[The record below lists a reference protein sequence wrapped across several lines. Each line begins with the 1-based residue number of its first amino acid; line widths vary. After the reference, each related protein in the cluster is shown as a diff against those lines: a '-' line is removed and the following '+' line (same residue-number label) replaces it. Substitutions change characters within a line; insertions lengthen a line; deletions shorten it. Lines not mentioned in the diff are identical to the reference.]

1 MRFFNYVAAAG
12 LAAMLAACGGG
23 AAVGGGAGGG
33 GSGGGASTASS
44 IEVLTSAA
52 SLPSGNDASVTIT
65 ALVKNAANNGLADEK
80 VVFSADS
87 GVLQNADPATAANG
101 AATARL
107 SVGSNK
113 AQRNIT
119 VTVTA
124 GSASNKVVVP
134 VSGTTVSI
142 TGASSL
148 LLGGKAD
155 YAVLVKDSN
164 GVGVGGVEV
173 ALASQLGNRLSA
185 AKAITAPNGADN
197 FS

>member
-1 MRFFNYVAAAG
+1 MRFLNYVAAAG

-23 AAVGGGAGGG
+23 AAVGGGSGGG
-33 GSGGGASTASS
+33 GGGVVSTASS

-65 ALVKNAANNGLADEK
+65 ALVKNAANNGVADEK

-87 GVLQNADPATAANG
+87 GVLQNAEPVTAANG
-101 AATARL
+101 AATAKL
-107 SVGSNK
+107 SVGANK

-119 VTVTA
+119 VTVTS

-173 ALASQLGNRLSA
+173 ALASQLGNSLSA